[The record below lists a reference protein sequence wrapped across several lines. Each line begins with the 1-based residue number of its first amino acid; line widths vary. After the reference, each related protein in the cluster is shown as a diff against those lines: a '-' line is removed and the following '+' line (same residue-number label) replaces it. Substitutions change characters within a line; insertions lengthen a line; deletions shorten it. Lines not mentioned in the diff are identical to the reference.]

1 MKQIVILLL
10 IAISS
15 TQLAAQR
22 DGAMALS
29 LDQAIAYA
37 LETKSEAKNAE
48 LDIQKAKARNW
59 EIKTTG
65 LPTITGNVDYKYF
78 FKRPTSPALEKI
90 FADPNSVSNQ
100 INSVLAQNFPSIN
113 TLLLNAAKKSGE
125 SISFVLP
132 NDLQIGVQLQQLI
145 FDGRYL
151 LGLKATKELMKTS
164 VLTKNLTE
172 QEIRYKV
179 KTAYYQAQAAAM
191 SMGYLNETYKVVSK
205 LVNDTRQVYKAGF
218 AEELDVNRLE
228 LIQASLES
236 QIQNQSRMAEI
247 ALANLKFQ
255 IGMFVKDPL
264 FLTESLEDLRGKAGM
279 PATTFNIEQR
289 TEYDLLKTGLIL
301 GDLDARSRQ
310 AAYYPSIFGF
320 VSYAGQ
326 SQTEKFKEIF
336 QKNSLGKNN
345 WFQTGVVGLGMKI
358 PIFDSGLTNAK
369 TKQGKLDLQKTRN
382 DLENFERAAALQFQV
397 SNTNFV
403 SSLADEQIAKKTLV
417 LSEKIYKTTT
427 VKFKEGVGSSFEL
440 VQSEQDL
447 IQNQLKQIQTTLN
460 VLTHKADLD
469 KAMGTK

>member
-1 MKQIVILLL
+1 MKQIAILLL
-10 IAISS
+10 IGISS
-15 TQLAAQR
+15 TQMVAQR

-37 LETKSEAKNAE
+37 LETKSEAKNAQ
-48 LDIQKAKARNW
+48 LDIAKAKARNW
-59 EIKTTG
+59 EITTTG
-65 LPTITGNVDYKYF
+65 LPTITGSVDYKYF
-78 FKRPTSPALEKI
+78 FKRPTSPAFEKI
-90 FADPNSVSNQ
+90 LSDPNSVTNQ
-100 INSVLAQNFPSIN
+100 VYGVLAQNSPVIAN
-113 TLLLNAAKKSGE
+113 ILQNASAQSTTP
-125 SISFVLP
+125 ISFVLP
-132 NDLQIGVQLQQLI
+132 HDLQAGVQLQQLI

-151 LGLKATKELMKTS
+151 LGLKATKELMKTA
-164 VLTKNLTE
+164 VLTKDLSE

-179 KTAYYQAQAAAM
+179 KVAYYQAQAATM
-191 SMGYLNETYKVVSK
+191 SKSYLNETYTVVSK
-205 LVNDTRQVYKAGF
+205 LVNDTREVYKAGF

-236 QIQNQSRMAEI
+236 QIQNQNRMAEI

-264 FLTESLEDLRGKAGM
+264 ILTEGLQDLRAKAGM
-279 PATTFNIEQR
+279 PATNFNVEQR
-289 TEYDLLKTGLIL
+289 TEYDLFKTGLIL
-301 GDLDARSRQ
+301 GDLDARQRQ
-310 AAYYPSIFGF
+310 SAYYPSIFGF
-320 VSYAGQ
+320 ASYAGQ

-369 TKQGKLDLQKTRN
+369 TKQGKLDLQKTKN
-382 DLENFERAAALQFQV
+382 DFENFEKAAALQFQV

-417 LSEKIYKTTT
+417 LSEKIYKTTSI
-427 VKFKEGVGSSFEL
+427 KFKEGVGSSFEL
-440 VQSEQDL
+440 VQSEQEL
-447 IQNQLKQIQTTLN
+447 IQNKLKQIQTTLN

>member
-1 MKQIVILLL
+1 MKQIAILLL
-10 IAISS
+10 MGIS
-15 TQLAAQR
+15 TQLLAQR

-37 LETKSEAKNAE
+37 LESKSEAKNAQ
-48 LDIQKAKARNW
+48 LDIAKAKARNW
-59 EIKTTG
+59 EITTTG

-78 FKRPTSPALEKI
+78 FKRPTSPAFEKI
-90 FADPNSVSNQ
+90 LGDPNSVSNQ
-100 INSVLAQNFPSIN
+100 INGVLAQNFPAIAN
-113 TLLLNAAKKSGE
+113 LLQNAASQSSQE
-125 SISFVLP
+125 ISFVLP
-132 NDLQIGVQLQQLI
+132 HDLQIGVQLQQLI

-151 LGLKATKELMKTS
+151 LGLKATKELMKTA
-164 VLTKNLTE
+164 VLTKNLSD
-172 QEIRYKV
+172 QDIRYKV

-191 SMGYLNETYKVVSK
+191 SKSYLNETYTVVSK

-228 LIQASLES
+228 LIQATLES
-236 QIQNQSRMAEI
+236 QIQNQNRMAEI

-255 IGMFVKDPL
+255 IGMNVKDPL
-264 FLTESLEDLRGKAGM
+264 ILTESLQELRTKAGM
-279 PATTFNIEQR
+279 PATEFNVEKR

-301 GDLDARSRQ
+301 GDLDARQRQ

-336 QKNSLGKNN
+336 QKNALGKNN
-345 WFQTGVVGLGMKI
+345 WFQTGVVGLGMKV

-382 DLENFERAAALQFQV
+382 DLDNFEKAAALQFQV
-397 SNTNFV
+397 SNTNYA
-403 SSLADEQIAKKTLV
+403 SSLTDEQIAKKTLN
-417 LSEKIYKTTT
+417 LSEKIYKTTSI
-427 VKFKEGVGSSFEL
+427 KFKEGVGSSFEL
-440 VQSEQDL
+440 VQSEQEL

-469 KAMGTK
+469 KAMGNQ